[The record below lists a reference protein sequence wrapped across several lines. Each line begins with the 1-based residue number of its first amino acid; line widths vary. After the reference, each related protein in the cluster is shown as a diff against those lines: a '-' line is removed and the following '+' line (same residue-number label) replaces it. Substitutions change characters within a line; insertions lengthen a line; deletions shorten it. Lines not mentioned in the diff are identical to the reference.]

1 MTNSITEMTDDDL
14 AAFVIEYC
22 NGKILTSADVRD
34 KNLISKVFMIIS
46 LGGLDE
52 MTEEKIK
59 DIGCIWEHISEAG
72 PMSINN
78 YPIFMSCHI
87 MNKNDWVRAIK
98 AIDHELKRRE
108 ESKKKILN
116 DL

>member
-1 MTNSITEMTDDDL
+1 MRRRRIRAYGPDG
-14 AAFVIEYC
+14 V
-22 NGKILTSADVRD
+22 
-34 KNLISKVFMIIS
+34 S
-46 LGGLDE
+46 LPHFHE

-78 YPIFMSCHI
+78 YPIFMSCHL
-87 MNKNDWVRAIK
+87 MNKNDWARAIK
-98 AIDHELKRRE
+98 AIDHELKLRE
-108 ESKKKILN
+108 ESKKTILN